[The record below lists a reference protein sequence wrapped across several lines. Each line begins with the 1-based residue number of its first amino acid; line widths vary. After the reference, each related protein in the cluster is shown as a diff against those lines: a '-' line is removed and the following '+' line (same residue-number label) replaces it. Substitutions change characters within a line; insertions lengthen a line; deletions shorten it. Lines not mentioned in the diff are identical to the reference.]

1 MVESLDDVIARMEE
15 DQPAVA
21 IDADVQQG
29 LDVVALW
36 PEAFEGLDGRQC
48 NAIRQSFASHWHEG
62 WEPTREDVVD
72 LAAVFRGEIDRS
84 EYLRRGDER
93 ARSGNGLGR

>member
-1 MVESLDDVIARMEE
+1 MVESLDDVIARMGE
-15 DQPAVA
+15 DQPAAGAGV
-21 IDADVQQG
+21 DVRQG

-36 PEAFEGLDGRQC
+36 PGAFEGLDARQC
-48 NAIRQSFASHWHEG
+48 NAIRQSFAAHGHEG
-62 WEPTREDVVD
+62 WEPTRDDVAD

-93 ARSGNGLGR
+93 ARYRNGTGR

>member
-15 DQPAVA
+15 DQSVGGTG
-21 IDADVQQG
+21 ADVQRG

-36 PEAFEGLDGRQC
+36 PEVFEGLDARRC

-62 WEPTREDVVD
+62 WEPTRGDVAD
-72 LAAVFRGEIDRS
+72 LAAVFRGEIDRP

-93 ARSGNGLGR
+93 GRSRGGLGR